1 MKYPTITEYTDALQ
15 ASKLAILDSKL
26 AAGRVEARNWDGAP
40 FARLG
45 QFALT
50 FKITAGGRDHAFR
63 CFQSERPSMRDRYS
77 AISDAMAG
85 GSLPGLVAFDYQQAG
100 IRVGSQSFPAIRM
113 DWATGVS
120 LGSYVESNVR
130 KPAVLRALQQK
141 LHSLSM
147 SLARAGIAHGDIQS
161 NNILVGSDGTLTLV
175 DYDGMFVPRI
185 AKLGAI
191 ETGHRNF
198 QHPERAITKPFD
210 TNLDRFSFAL
220 LHTAVG
226 ALAERPGLWSEF
238 SCDNDGLILRESDMA
253 DPGSSKAF
261 TTLSS
266 LPVTGVFAQRLSAMA
281 SAPYAATPTFD
292 DFLAGRSIP
301 AARIT
306 ANSSRSARPTTASTS
321 STPWYLDQDGTPE
334 PSSPANGSVADGSD
348 RFQCLTWLGSRIELV
363 GRVKE
368 IKRGGPA
375 NSPYMHLILSTDGGG
390 SVRIRLLTSTLR
402 ALIAS
407 KRTIDDSWV
416 GSWVSATGI
425 MRNDVGNGIASVTL
439 SHTDDLTTLTSEQA
453 RKRLALASNAPTSLV
468 SATSSTAAP
477 TTNRERVASLG
488 QKAGT
493 TASASIANG
502 GGGSSKRKIGE
513 LSVGPAIGVFVA
525 VIAVVC
531 LIIAIVVG
539 SSSGS
544 TGSSGAPAVAAP
556 AAPAASAVPV
566 ETAAADMVGTCWA
579 ESAGNAELQEV
590 ECTDSIADFQATS
603 AVDTSVRCTGES
615 LPWDDG
621 RFLCLKDWTSNV
633 YETCFQPKG
642 NSKACEIGLTWTY
655 SYCYD
660 FAEGIVLQQFIDG
673 GWKTVKQLTSKK
685 SETEC
690 TDSGFP
696 YLVEFT
702 RKAAGPGVKKYRLYQ
717 PETDQYFSAVRDT
730 VTVTVS
736 ET

>member
-1 MKYPTITEYTDALQ
+1 MKYPTPTEYTDALQ
-15 ASKLAILDSKL
+15 APKLAILDPKL
-26 AAGRVEARNWDGAP
+26 AGGRVEARNWDGAP
-40 FARLG
+40 FARVG

-63 CFQSERPSMRDRYS
+63 CFQSDRPGMRDRYS

-85 GSLPGLVAFDYQQAG
+85 DSLPGLVAFDYQQAG

-198 QHPERAITKPFD
+198 QHPERASAKPFD
-210 TNLDRFSFAL
+210 ANLDRYSFAL

-261 TTLSS
+261 TTLTS
-266 LPVTGVFAQRLSAMA
+266 LPITGVFAQRLSAMA

-292 DFLAGRSIP
+292 DFLAGRNIP

-306 ANSSRSARPTTASTS
+306 ANSSRPTTASTS

-334 PSSPANGSVADGSD
+334 SSSPANGSVADGSD
-348 RFQCLTWLGSRIELV
+348 RFQCLTWLGSRVELV

-416 GSWVSATGI
+416 GAWVSATGI
-425 MRNDVGNGIASVTL
+425 MRNDVGNGIASITL

-453 RKRLALASNAPTSLV
+453 RKRLALASNAPTTLV
-468 SATSSTAAP
+468 SATGSTAAP
-477 TTNRERVASLG
+477 TTNKERIASLG
-488 QKAGT
+488 QKAST
-493 TASASIANG
+493 TASASVANA

-513 LSVGPAIGVFVA
+513 LSVGAAIGVFAALIA
-525 VIAVVC
+525 VIA
-531 LIIAIVVG
+531 LIIAIALG

-544 TGSSGAPAVAAP
+544 TGSSEAPAVAAP
-556 AAPAASAVPV
+556 ADSAVPV
-566 ETAAADMVGTCWA
+566 VTAADMVGTCWA
-579 ESAGNAELQEV
+579 KSAGNASLRDEV
-590 ECTDSIADFQATS
+590 ECTASTVDFKATS
-603 AVDTSVRCTGES
+603 AVDASDRCTVEWIT
-615 LPWDDG
+615 WDDG
-621 RFLCLKDWTSNV
+621 RFLCLDV
-633 YETCFQPKG
+633 
-642 NSKACEIGLTWTY
+642 
-655 SYCYD
+655 
-660 FAEGIVLQQFIDG
+660 
-673 GWKTVKQLTSKK
+673 
-685 SETEC
+685 
-690 TDSGFP
+690 
-696 YLVEFT
+696 
-702 RKAAGPGVKKYRLYQ
+702 
-717 PETDQYFSAVRDT
+717 
-730 VTVTVS
+730 
-736 ET
+736 

>member
-1 MKYPTITEYTDALQ
+1 MKYPTSTEYTDALQ
-15 ASKLAILDSKL
+15 APKLAILDPKL
-26 AAGRVEARNWDGAP
+26 AGGRVEARNWDGAP
-40 FARLG
+40 FARVG

-77 AISDAMAG
+77 AISEAMAG
-85 GSLPGLVAFDYQQAG
+85 DSLPGLVAFDYQQAG

-210 TNLDRFSFAL
+210 ANLDRFSFAL

-238 SCDNDGLILRESDMA
+238 SCDNDGFIVRESDMA
-253 DPGSSKAF
+253 EPGSSKAF

-306 ANSSRSARPTTASTS
+306 ANSSRPTTASTS

-375 NSPYMHLILSTDGGG
+375 TSPYMHLILSTDGGG

-416 GSWVSATGI
+416 GAWVSATGI

-453 RKRLALASNAPTSLV
+453 RKRLALASNAAATVV
-468 SATSSTAAP
+468 SASGSTAAP
-477 TTNRERVASLG
+477 TTNKERIASLG

-493 TASASIANG
+493 TASASVANA

-513 LSVGPAIGVFVA
+513 LSVGAAIGVFAALIA
-525 VIAVVC
+525 VIA
-531 LIIAIVVG
+531 LIIAIALG

-544 TGSSGAPAVAAP
+544 TGSSEAPAVAAP
-556 AAPAASAVPV
+556 AVPV
-566 ETAAADMVGTCWA
+566 VTAADMVGNCWA
-579 ESAGNAELQEV
+579 ESASDPALPDQV
-590 ECTDSIADFQATS
+590 ECTAYTVDFKATS
-603 AVDTSVRCTGES
+603 AVGISDRCTGES
-615 LPWDDG
+615 MSWDDG
-621 RFLCLKDWTSNV
+621 RFLCLTVWPPIV
-633 YETCFQPKG
+633 YQTCIESPTFGEECHP
-642 NSKACEIGLTWTY
+642 GLFWTY
-655 SYCYD
+655 DHCWNVGG
-660 FAEGIVLQQFIDG
+660 FVLEQKIQG
-673 GWKTVKQLTSKK
+673 QWKTVKRDISTKDNCMPDYPWTVK
-685 SETEC
+685 
-690 TDSGFP
+690 FP
-696 YLVEFT
+696 
-702 RKAAGPGVKKYRLYQ
+702 RKAAGVGTKQYRLYS
-717 PETDQYFSAVRDT
+717 PGGGGFTSTVEPIT
-730 VTVTVS
+730 VTVT
-736 ET
+736 EK